1 MEQLAIKLTKR
12 ELFEHYLAVRAR
24 MNRAVKHTNKILESA
39 AIPEAPQPLEEDK
52 TVLPFSSVNKIKMIC
67 KYVGAIYGLTVNDIV
82 SARRTLKLVEARHI
96 VCYVSRHA
104 TRYSYPQIGRAI
116 NRDHSTVIHAV
127 YQIEERIKEGGSFA
141 LAVQDIV
148 ERFKRDD

>member
-12 ELFEHYLAVRAR
+12 ELFEHYMSVRSR
-24 MNRAVKHTNKILESA
+24 MNRAVENTNKILENA

-52 TVLPFSSVNKIKMIC
+52 LVLPYASANKIKMIC
-67 KYVGAIYGLTVNDIV
+67 KYVGAIYGFTVNDIM

-96 VCYVSRHA
+96 ACYVSRHA

-116 NRDHSTVIHAV
+116 NRDHSSVIHGV
-127 YQIEERIKEGGSFA
+127 CQIEERIKQGGSFA
-141 LAVQDIV
+141 LGVQDIV